1 MKTVQEKDFI
11 NLITAENHF
20 HSPQNFKF
28 TTEST
33 QERNLTNVM
42 NVANLLH
49 RTTCLKFT
57 TESTQERT
65 LKNECGQSFVQL
77 SEFKYHYRMHTGE
90 KP

>member
-1 MKTVQEKDFI
+1 MNVA
-11 NLITAENHF
+11 NLLQGT
-20 HSPQNFKF
+20 QTLKF
-28 TTEST
+28 TIEST

-65 LKNECGQSFVQL
+65 LKNECGQSFVQQ